1 MVFDRDNSV
10 TVPCNK
16 KTDVI
21 HYQCQ
26 CQCMLLS
33 GINTQSVH
41 GKFCGTVCSW
51 AKANLPQQV
60 MGLAVAGSFYHKK
73 SRPRNSKTPLI
84 RCWAS
89 TRVPYSK
96 LPTWRLLRS
105 VRSPPS
111 RAAFAH
117 SRLMPSQLLSIASSP
132 PPPRPHLLNSST
144 RSSVPPLPP
153 SGCGSSRVSK
163 PSLIMPPSATPR
175 RFAICWRNSTAL
187 LWLGRLCAYC
197 CGGSSCPF
205 SGIAS
210 NPVIL
215 PTFTR

>member
-153 SGCGSSRVSK
+153 RLFDCCSCCRPLSLPLQLTSVDCSLLPSGCGSSRVSK

-175 RFAICWRNSTAL
+175 RFAICWRNSVAT
-187 LWLGRLCAYC
+187 
-197 CGGSSCPF
+197 PH
-205 SGIAS
+205 
-210 NPVIL
+210 
-215 PTFTR
+215 